1 MRNEREV
8 WKFINKKRRR
18 KEEIPNKI
26 TKEEWRMHFIE
37 LLKGKEE
44 ERKKE
49 QKENYEKEDSKE
61 IGKTEK
67 KGEDDEI
74 DEEEIGTAVWRMKK
88 GKAADTD
95 GGQWSAN
102 GGLEI

>member
-1 MRNEREV
+1 
-8 WKFINKKRRR
+8 
-18 KEEIPNKI
+18 
-26 TKEEWRMHFIE
+26 MHFIE

-67 KGEDDEI
+67 KGEEDEI
-74 DEEEIGTAVWRMKK
+74 DEEEIGTAVRRMKK

-95 GGQWSAN
+95 GVPMEVWKYEGSTV
-102 GGLEI
+102 